1 MNGNEVFRNGISDG
15 IISESSVSSN
25 TYNEVIYRQIS
36 LPIKVILGDETDP
49 KAIFYVKSGSNTI
62 AIGLVGSETT
72 QNEVEF
78 DCALRLMSDQIES
91 RVFDYDASSEGIN
104 GKSANDILTQFFI
117 YTISSETCSD
127 NSFTINFNNDRHEWI
142 NSVTLIRAY
151 YESTNKPRQFSFEA
165 RNENGNENG
174 GEWTRLLDMN
184 NIEWLESEKSKTF
197 YFYNN
202 KAYNQYRFINFGSGD
217 LNSCKW
223 ELGTLDLNLVSTV
236 FDIPDIA
243 YDVNSLIVYKY
254 ERIEAMHPNS
264 EYYYDFSV
272 NPALPNGL
280 TMDPLTGVI
289 SGIPLESVYETLY
302 TISAYKMTGE
312 LMSTELSLTV
322 EECSGYRSLV
332 SLIIHTDSYPQDIS
346 YKIYDES
353 SQDPIVTGQ
362 GFSEASAMVYKD
374 ICLEN
379 GIYTLELLDLNQN
392 GWGAKAGYYLAVD
405 RDLLIFEM
413 GQVPDGVASVS
424 TQFSAYLPFQ
434 IEYSEWK
441 ISYGFVENWNWLV
454 FDDSAW
460 ESKKASEIGTNEN
473 VTTYLRKEVNIP
485 VASDYRVL
493 NVRMKYVGGVVA
505 YYNGF
510 LVARFNLK
518 ADFTPETM
526 ADKKHDANTFSK
538 FHVILPMVAHI
549 DGKNEVAFE
558 IHRSQD
564 ESSSDPVVF
573 DATGVFGVN
582 KCSILTNSYS
592 IVDENGDVDESQQE
606 YFEPL
611 FDLIPFTFLDD
622 QYSSQTSVEW
632 RIDNLENI
640 KFNSF
645 GIQTSSSISIY
656 GFTLS
661 APETGARSYNSL
673 LELDSITLYGT
684 QRNAWRIPL
693 NRNGYSQL
701 KFETKN
707 GNTLADISSFI
718 LQYDQSKER
727 EMCPGADNY
736 PSVGEGEISTVSC
749 RYGYSGFSYRICSGG
764 VLGEIQDE
772 FCVQNKIENLA
783 YINVGSFVLFKGRSS
798 YIPGPAYDNL
808 VDEFYLATDAS
819 LPAGLTLDEKTGKIT
834 GTPTKVSE
842 EGTYTIYAKNEVSV
856 VQTTIRIEVK
866 RKDRLY
872 SCGIPGYEQYLN
884 DYEPKEYQE
893 IEDYIS

>member
-1 MNGNEVFRNGISDG
+1 MN
-15 IISESSVSSN
+15 
-25 TYNEVIYRQIS
+25 
-36 LPIKVILGDETDP
+36 
-49 KAIFYVKSGSNTI
+49 
-62 AIGLVGSETT
+62 
-72 QNEVEF
+72 
-78 DCALRLMSDQIES
+78 
-91 RVFDYDASSEGIN
+91 
-104 GKSANDILTQFFI
+104 
-117 YTISSETCSD
+117 
-127 NSFTINFNNDRHEWI
+127 
-142 NSVTLIRAY
+142 
-151 YESTNKPRQFSFEA
+151 
-165 RNENGNENG
+165 
-174 GEWTRLLDMN
+174 
-184 NIEWLESEKSKTF
+184 
-197 YFYNN
+197 
-202 KAYNQYRFINFGSGD
+202 
-217 LNSCKW
+217 
-223 ELGTLDLNLVSTV
+223 
-236 FDIPDIA
+236 
-243 YDVNSLIVYKY
+243 
-254 ERIEAMHPNS
+254 
-264 EYYYDFSV
+264 
-272 NPALPNGL
+272 
-280 TMDPLTGVI
+280 
-289 SGIPLESVYETLY
+289 
-302 TISAYKMTGE
+302 
-312 LMSTELSLTV
+312 TELSLTV
-322 EECSGYRSLV
+322 EECSGYRSLI

-353 SQDPIVTGQ
+353 NQDPIVTGQ
-362 GFSEASAMVYKD
+362 GFSEASAMIYKD

-379 GIYTLELLDLNQN
+379 GIYTLELLDANQN

-413 GQVPDGVASVS
+413 GQVPDGVASVT

-460 ESKKASEIGTNEN
+460 ETKKASEIGTNEKI
-473 VTTYLRKEVNIP
+473 TTYLRKEVNIP

-493 NVRMKYVGGVVA
+493 NVRMKYVGGVAA

-538 FHVILPMVAHI
+538 FHVILPMAAHLN
-549 DGKNEVAFE
+549 GKNEVAFE

-582 KCSILTNSYS
+582 ECSILTDSYS
-592 IVDENGDVDESQQE
+592 IVDENGNVDESQQK

-622 QYSSQTSVEW
+622 QYSSRTSVEW
-632 RIDNLENI
+632 KIDNLENN

-645 GIQTSSSISIY
+645 GIQTASSISNY

-661 APETGARSYNSL
+661 APETRARSYNPV
-673 LELDSITLYGT
+673 LELGSLTLGSN

-718 LQYDQSKER
+718 LQYDQSEER
-727 EMCPGADNY
+727 DMCPGIDNY
-736 PSVGEGEISTVSC
+736 PSVGEGEISTGSC
-749 RYGYSGFSYRICSGG
+749 SYGYSGFSYRICSGE
-764 VLGEIQDE
+764 VLGEVQDE

-783 YINVGSFVLFKGRSS
+783 YISVGSFVLYKGRSS
-798 YIPGPAYDNL
+798 YIPSPAYDNL
-808 VDEFYLATDAS
+808 VEEFYLASDAS
-819 LPAGLTLDEKTGKIT
+819 LPAGLTLDETTGKIT

-872 SCGIPGYEQYLN
+872 SCGIPGYEHYLN

-893 IEDYIS
+893 IDDYIS

>member
-1 MNGNEVFRNGISDG
+1 
-15 IISESSVSSN
+15 
-25 TYNEVIYRQIS
+25 
-36 LPIKVILGDETDP
+36 
-49 KAIFYVKSGSNTI
+49 
-62 AIGLVGSETT
+62 
-72 QNEVEF
+72 
-78 DCALRLMSDQIES
+78 MS
-91 RVFDYDASSEGIN
+91 
-104 GKSANDILTQFFI
+104 
-117 YTISSETCSD
+117 
-127 NSFTINFNNDRHEWI
+127 
-142 NSVTLIRAY
+142 
-151 YESTNKPRQFSFEA
+151 
-165 RNENGNENG
+165 
-174 GEWTRLLDMN
+174 

-202 KAYNQYRFINFGSGD
+202 KAYNQYQFINFGSGD
-217 LNSCKW
+217 SNSCKW
-223 ELGTLDLNLVSTV
+223 KLGTLDLNLESTS
-236 FDIPDIA
+236 FDIPNLA
-243 YDVNSLIVYKY
+243 YETNPVIVYKY
-254 ERIEAMHPNS
+254 ERIEDMYPNS

-280 TMDPLTGVI
+280 TIDPITGVI
-289 SGIPLESVYETLY
+289 SGSPLESVDETLY

-312 LMSTELSLTV
+312 LLSTELSLTI
-322 EECSGYRSLV
+322 EECSGYRSLI

-379 GIYTLELLDLNQN
+379 GIYTLELLDANQN

-413 GQVPDGVASVS
+413 GQVPDGVASVT

-493 NVRMKYVGGVVA
+493 NVRMKYVGGVAA

-538 FHVILPMVAHI
+538 YHVILPMAAHFN
-549 DGKNEVAFE
+549 GKNEVAFE

-582 KCSILTNSYS
+582 ECSILTDSYS
-592 IVDENGDVDESQQE
+592 IVDENGNVDESQQE

-611 FDLIPFTFLDD
+611 FDLVPFTFLED
-622 QYSSQTSVEW
+622 QYSSRTSVEW
-632 RIDNLENI
+632 KIDNLENN

-645 GIQTSSSISIY
+645 GIQTASFISNY
-656 GFTLS
+656 AFTLS
-661 APETGARSYNSL
+661 APETRARSYSPV
-673 LELDSITLYGT
+673 LEVDSPTLDSN
-684 QRNAWRIPL
+684 QRYAWRIPL

-727 EMCPGADNY
+727 EMCPGIDNY
-736 PSVGEGEISTVSC
+736 PSVGEGEISTGSC

-764 VLGEIQDE
+764 VLGEVQDE

-783 YINVGSFVLFKGRSS
+783 YISVGSFVLYKGRSS
-798 YIPGPAYDNL
+798 YIPSPAYDNL
-808 VDEFYLATDAS
+808 VEEFYLANDAS
-819 LPAGLTLDEKTGKIT
+819 LPAGLTLDETTGKIT

-893 IEDYIS
+893 IDDYIS

>member
-1 MNGNEVFRNGISDG
+1 
-15 IISESSVSSN
+15 
-25 TYNEVIYRQIS
+25 
-36 LPIKVILGDETDP
+36 
-49 KAIFYVKSGSNTI
+49 
-62 AIGLVGSETT
+62 
-72 QNEVEF
+72 
-78 DCALRLMSDQIES
+78 
-91 RVFDYDASSEGIN
+91 
-104 GKSANDILTQFFI
+104 
-117 YTISSETCSD
+117 
-127 NSFTINFNNDRHEWI
+127 
-142 NSVTLIRAY
+142 
-151 YESTNKPRQFSFEA
+151 
-165 RNENGNENG
+165 
-174 GEWTRLLDMN
+174 
-184 NIEWLESEKSKTF
+184 
-197 YFYNN
+197 
-202 KAYNQYRFINFGSGD
+202 
-217 LNSCKW
+217 
-223 ELGTLDLNLVSTV
+223 
-236 FDIPDIA
+236 
-243 YDVNSLIVYKY
+243 
-254 ERIEAMHPNS
+254 
-264 EYYYDFSV
+264 
-272 NPALPNGL
+272 
-280 TMDPLTGVI
+280 
-289 SGIPLESVYETLY
+289 
-302 TISAYKMTGE
+302 
-312 LMSTELSLTV
+312 MSTELSLTV
-322 EECSGYRSLV
+322 EECSGYRSLI

-379 GIYTLELLDLNQN
+379 GIYTLELLDANQN

-413 GQVPDGVASVS
+413 GQVPDGVASVT

-493 NVRMKYVGGVVA
+493 NVRMKYVGGVAA

-538 FHVILPMVAHI
+538 FHVILPMVAHFN
-549 DGKNEVAFE
+549 GKNEVAFE

-582 KCSILTNSYS
+582 ECSILTDSYS
-592 IVDENGDVDESQQE
+592 IVDESGNIDESQQQ

-611 FDLIPFTFLDD
+611 FDLVPFTFLED
-622 QYSSQTSVEW
+622 QYSSRTSVEW
-632 RIDNLENI
+632 KIDNLENN

-645 GIQTSSSISIY
+645 GIQTASSISNY

-661 APETGARSYNSL
+661 APETRARSYNPVLERDSL
-673 LELDSITLYGT
+673 TLDSN

-707 GNTLADISSFI
+707 GNTFADISSFI
-718 LQYDQSKER
+718 LQYDQSEER
-727 EMCPGADNY
+727 EMCPGIDNY
-736 PSVGEGEISTVSC
+736 PSVGEGEVSTVSC

-783 YINVGSFVLFKGRSS
+783 YINVGSFVLYKGRSS
-798 YIPGPAYDNL
+798 YIPSPAYDNI
-808 VDEFYLATDAS
+808 VEKFYLANDAS
-819 LPAGLTLDEKTGKIT
+819 LPAGLTLDETTGKIT

-842 EGTYTIYAKNEVSV
+842 DGTYTIYAKNEVSV

-893 IEDYIS
+893 IDDYIS